1 MVLSDREIQAALENG
16 HIVINPP
23 PNAEAFSSTSV
34 DLTLGSTVRVWSPTN
49 TPGVEAE
56 VFTPGVRGYESD
68 RIIQEHT
75 ERSVI
80 PADGL
85 IVEPS
90 DFVLAWTRER
100 IELPSEH
107 RIAARVEGKSSLAR
121 LGIGVHVTA
130 PTIHAGYR
138 GVIQLEVCNHG
149 PVRVKLHAGMSI
161 CQLIF
166 EETHGTPE
174 KAYTGQFLDQQP
186 S

>member
-1 MVLSDREIQAALENG
+1 MVLSDREIQARLEND
-16 HIVINPP
+16 HIVIYPRP
-23 PNAEAFSSTSV
+23 KAEAFSSTSV
-34 DLTLGSTVRVWSPTN
+34 DLTLDLFVRVWSPID

-56 VFTPGVRGYESD
+56 VFTPSVRGFESN
-68 RIIQEHT
+68 RVIQKHSKGSQIT
-75 ERSVI
+75 
-80 PADGL
+80 ADGL
-85 IVEPS
+85 IVDPG
-90 DFVLAWTRER
+90 DFLLAWTAER
-100 IELPSEH
+100 IELPSQH

-138 GVIQLEVCNHG
+138 GVIQLEICNHG
-149 PVRVKLHAGMSI
+149 PIRVKLHAGMPV

-174 KAYTGQFLDQQP
+174 KAYTGQFIDQQP